1 MKLRTVALSM
11 GLAATAVGL
20 TGCNEEAKV
29 EGAITPQMMADNL
42 HKVIDSDRTVYTKL
56 IVGRLAAK
64 EKVIKA
70 DEHWEDKKALVL
82 PAQMLRYGSEMVQ
95 ERNADFTYSLQSS
108 WPINKQNAPRTP
120 MEKEGL
126 KFIEQNKGQN
136 FYGTETLGDKK
147 YFTAIYPDFA
157 AVKVCVTCH
166 NEHKDSPKT
175 DFKMG
180 DVMGGLVI
188 RIPL

>member
-1 MKLRTVALSM
+1 MKLRNVILSM
-11 GLAATAVGL
+11 GMVAVAGAL
-20 TGCNEEAKV
+20 TGCTGEEKA
-29 EGAITPQMMADNL
+29 EGGITPQMMADNL
-42 HKVIDSDRTVYTKL
+42 QIVIDSDRTVYTKL

-64 EKVIKA
+64 EKVITA
-70 DEHWEDKKALVL
+70 DEHWEEQKALVL

-95 ERNADFTYSLQSS
+95 ERNAGFTYSLQSS

-126 KFIEQNKGQN
+126 KFIEENKGQN
-136 FYGTETLGDKK
+136 FYGTETLGDKS

-157 AVKVCVTCH
+157 SVKVCVTCH

-175 DFKMG
+175 DFEMG

-188 RIPL
+188 RIPI